1 MSTPTVIAVL
11 GPTASGKTEWSIR
24 LAEHFGCHILSCD
37 SRQFYKELKIGV
49 ARPSDNELARAPH
62 HFIADRSIQQPLS
75 AGEYEREALDLL
87 SSLHAENPVQIVV
100 GGSGLFAKALFE
112 GFDDMPEVDPSI
124 REKLNSIAAT
134 QGVEPL
140 ADQLMELDPV
150 HAQKVDL
157 QNPQR
162 VIRAL
167 EICIQTGKPYSEFR
181 TGSTALRPFKIIK
194 VAPDWDRDVLYDR
207 INTRVDLMVEAGLEA
222 EAKSVYPY
230 RQTTALQT
238 VGYREWF
245 DHFDGV
251 LTREEAI
258 VKIKQNSRNYAKR
271 QLTWNRK
278 ESELGLYRPEE
289 YDNMLDAIQ
298 RKLD

>member
-37 SRQFYKELKIGV
+37 SRQFYRELNIGV
-49 ARPSDNELARAPH
+49 ARPTPNELSRAPH
-62 HFIADRSIQQPLS
+62 HFIADRSIQTPLS
-75 AGEYEREALDLL
+75 AGEYEREALELL
-87 SSLHAENPVQIVV
+87 ASLHADNPVQIVV

-112 GFDDMPEVDPSI
+112 GFDDMPEVDPAI
-124 REKLNSIAAT
+124 REELNAIAANE
-134 QGVEPL
+134 GVEPL
-140 ADQLMELDPV
+140 AQRLQELDPI
-150 HAQKVDL
+150 HAVKVDL

-181 TGSTALRPFKIIK
+181 TGLKAERPFKIIK
-194 VAPDWDRDVLYDR
+194 VAPDWERELLYQR
-207 INTRVDLMVEAGLEA
+207 INSRVDIMVEAGLEA
-222 EAKSVYPY
+222 EAQSVYAY
-230 RQTTALQT
+230 RETTALQT

-245 DHFDGV
+245 DHFDGAIS
-251 LTREEAI
+251 RDEAI
-258 VKIKQNSRNYAKR
+258 DKIKQNSRNYAKR

-278 ESELGLYRPEE
+278 ESGLLLYKPEE
-289 YDNMLDAIQ
+289 YDVMLDSIQ
-298 RKLD
+298 QKLD